1 MNGIRDLEI
10 KQDNLL
16 YKLIFLSV
24 ISGIVAFCFYPIY
37 QIIRTSFIDN
47 GEFTLKFYHGI
58 FKDNYQL
65 LFNSLK
71 TSFFS
76 ALITSILG
84 SFIAFYMIFS
94 GKIIKKFY
102 YYLLMLSMI
111 SPPFI
116 FGISY
121 IMLFGRR
128 GLITYKILGLH
139 MNPYGLHG
147 IVMLQILGEVSFA
160 AFMLYEIFKN
170 VDYSLIAASRSL
182 GATPWETVKRV
193 ILPLSVSPFVGVF
206 FIIFTKS
213 LADFGSAIIIG
224 GRESTLAT
232 EAYLTVI
239 GEGNMQKAAAMTLL
253 LIIPALIAFLLYRK
267 ILLKNSSFFS
277 ENKKNGLG
285 DNSFEIPFLLKL
297 VLGLAAWL
305 FVVIVLLQYGT
316 ILFSG
321 FYNSTSH
328 GIEFT
333 LEYLEKFKMSGIKVF
348 VRTIIYAFIA
358 GFFSAIIG
366 ILIAYY
372 NRDMKGKFIKVVEFF
387 ATLPYIIPGTFFGLG
402 YILAFHSG
410 WLVLTGTA
418 AIVIL
423 NCLFRQVSIGIKT
436 GDAILEK
443 INPNIEKAARDLGAG
458 KMNIFIDI
466 ILPALKP
473 AFLISFINCF
483 IATMTT
489 IGAVIFLISPGAN
502 VATVLLFNYVAQ
514 GEYGVASIVAIAI
527 TLITFTLNV
536 IVSKAAKRI

>member
-16 YKLIFLSV
+16 YKLIFFSV

-37 QIIRTSFIDN
+37 QIIKIGFIEN

-76 ALITSILG
+76 ALITSFLG
-84 SFIAFYMIFS
+84 TFIAFYMIFS
-94 GKIIKKFY
+94 RKIIKKFY

-139 MNPYGLHG
+139 INPYGLHG
-147 IVMLQILGEVSFA
+147 IVMLQVLGEVSFA

-170 VDYSLIAASRSL
+170 VDCSLIFASRSL
-182 GATPWETVKRV
+182 GAGPWETVKRI

-206 FIIFTKS
+206 FIIFTKG

-239 GEGNMQKAAAMTLL
+239 GEGNMPRAAAMTLL
-253 LIIPALIAFLLYRK
+253 LIVPALIAFLLYRR
-267 ILLKNSSFFS
+267 ILLKNSRFFS
-277 ENKKNGLG
+277 ENPKNGLD
-285 DNSFEIPFLLKL
+285 DNSFKIPFVLKFI
-297 VLGLAAWL
+297 LGLGAWL
-305 FVVIVLLQYGT
+305 FVIIVLLQYGT

-321 FYNSTSH
+321 FYNSASH

-333 LEYLEKFKMSGIKVF
+333 LEYVEKFKLSGIKVF
-348 VRTIIYAFIA
+348 IRTIIYALIA

-372 NRDMKGKFIKVVEFF
+372 NRDMKGKFIKIIEFF

-418 AIVIL
+418 AIVVL

-458 KMNIFIDI
+458 KMDIFIDI
-466 ILPALKP
+466 MLPALKP

-489 IGAVIFLISPGAN
+489 VGAVIFLISPGAN

-527 TLITFTLNV
+527 TLITFTLNI